1 MKFGRE
7 WGKHTWIFFHC
18 LAEKLNEQNFKFITP
33 IIFSWIKDLCAI
45 LPCPDCSNHAT
56 IFLKSYKYYY
66 KINCKDDFKLFLL
79 GMHNTVNARTG
90 KPIYTKS
97 ILEQYKDM
105 KLNKVTADWFNNFV
119 VNIVDVKLLSE
130 KKQRY
135 LTKNKVLRELKEN
148 IKYFTV

>member
-1 MKFGRE
+1 MLE
-7 WGKHTWIFFHC
+7 N
-18 LAEKLNEQNFKFITP
+18 LNTP
-33 IIFSWIKDLCAI
+33 A
-45 LPCPDCSNHAT
+45 
-56 IFLKSYKYYY
+56 Y
-66 KINCKDDFKLFLL
+66 KIASFELVDLDLISY
-79 GMHNTVNARTG
+79 VARTG

-97 ILEQYKDM
+97 ILEQYKNM
-105 KLNKVTADWFNNFV
+105 ELNKVTANWFNNFV